1 MAIFKINSRFSKI
14 DSCAL
19 TIEDFKS
26 LFKLLN
32 DKVNEAYKHEAD
44 EPKTFENV
52 PKEEVE
58 KFKERIKQNFRLGV
72 LVIGTKGENLAGDDD
87 SIFDDEN
94 FPNNISEITF
104 DSSYY
109 FKYMTGREPMNK
121 LIVQLD
127 FKKQNIFDFSNPI
140 TAPMRNESSITVR
153 GMNDTWVNG
162 VYSKIIDFFKGKKKN
177 RNWLHKKYIYDLFLY
192 LLLWPATFWC
202 IYRVSSLLQG
212 KINIIPLIAICLYVS
227 ILLFY
232 ILRILFNYTGWIFPL
247 VEFTTKSGT
256 KMNKHKAVLS
266 VLLIVFFGIIS
277 NLIADII
284 KSIF

>member
-32 DKVNEAYKHEAD
+32 DKVNEACKLEVD

-52 PKEEVE
+52 PEEKVE
-58 KFKERIKQNFRLGV
+58 KLKERIKQDFKLGV
-72 LVIGTKGENLAGDDD
+72 FVIGTKGEILTGDDD

-94 FPNNISEITF
+94 FPNNISTITF
-104 DSSYY
+104 DSSCY
-109 FKYMTGREPMNK
+109 FKFMTGREPMNK

-140 TAPMRNESSITVR
+140 TTPMRNESSITVG

-162 VYSKIIDFFKGKKKN
+162 VYKIIIDFFKVKKKN
-177 RNWLHKKYIYDLFLY
+177 RNWLHKEYIYYLFLY

-212 KINIIPLIAICLYVS
+212 KINIILLIAICLYVF

-232 ILRILFNYTGWIFPL
+232 ILRILFNYTRWIFPL

-256 KMNKHKAVLS
+256 KMNKHRA
-266 VLLIVFFGIIS
+266 VLLIIFLGIIS
-277 NLIADII
+277 TLIVNII